1 MATAK
6 PAPAAAAAPA
16 AAPEPKSKKKLLILI
31 AAIVLAAAASGGG
44 VWFFLGHKAAGEAE
58 HAKPVV
64 VPPPVF
70 APMETF
76 TVNLQSEDAEQFLQ
90 TAFTLQVA
98 TQADVDA
105 IKLYLPQVRSRILL
119 LLSSKRGADIST
131 VDGKKKLADEIL
143 AQMKAPF
150 APNAKPLKVTDVFFT
165 SFVIQ

>member
-44 VWFFLGHKAAGEAE
+44 VWFFLGNKASDSGQP
-58 HAKPVV
+58 KPVV
-64 VPPPVF
+64 IPPPVF
-70 APMETF
+70 APMEAF
-76 TVNLQSEDAEQFLQ
+76 TVNLQSEGAEQFLQ

-98 TQADVDA
+98 TQEDADG
-105 IKLYLPQVRSRILL
+105 IKLYLPQARSRILL
-119 LLSSKRGADIST
+119 LLSSKQAADIST
-131 VDGKKKLADEIL
+131 VEGKKKLAGEIL
-143 AQMKAPF
+143 AQMKLPF